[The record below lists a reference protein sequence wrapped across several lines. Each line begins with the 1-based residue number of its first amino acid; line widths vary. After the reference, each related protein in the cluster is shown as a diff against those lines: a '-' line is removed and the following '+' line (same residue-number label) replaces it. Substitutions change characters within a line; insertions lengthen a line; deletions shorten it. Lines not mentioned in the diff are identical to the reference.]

1 MLYIILFLHFICLPA
16 AVIAAALTGLYGIAI
31 VDGIAFLI
39 LFGVWTA
46 LWKK

>member
-1 MLYIILFLHFICLPA
+1 VLYIILFLHFICLPA

-31 VDGIAFLI
+31 ADGAVFLI
-39 LFGVWTA
+39 MLGIWAA